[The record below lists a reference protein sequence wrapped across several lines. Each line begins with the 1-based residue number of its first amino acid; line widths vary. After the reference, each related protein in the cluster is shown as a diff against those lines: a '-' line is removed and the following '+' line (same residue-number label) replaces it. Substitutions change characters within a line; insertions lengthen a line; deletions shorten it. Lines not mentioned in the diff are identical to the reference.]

1 MTITAEITGRYWS
14 NYKCGLRMSD
24 SRGEKKE
31 KKNNTG
37 RTERQRLKYSQILS
51 KKLENNKS
59 TLLKKKL
66 NACIK
71 RAVTGTVNHLY
82 GNKRVKRMNH
92 VKRKSWWNGTLGKLR
107 NMRAKVSRTILEAS
121 RTLIREIKLGIYR
134 SYFQ

>member
-24 SRGEKKE
+24 SRGGEKE

-59 TLLKKKL
+59 TLVKKK
-66 NACIK
+66 
-71 RAVTGTVNHLY
+71 
-82 GNKRVKRMNH
+82 MNED
-92 VKRKSWWNGTLGKLR
+92 S
-107 NMRAKVSRTILEAS
+107 
-121 RTLIREIKLGIYR
+121 
-134 SYFQ
+134 